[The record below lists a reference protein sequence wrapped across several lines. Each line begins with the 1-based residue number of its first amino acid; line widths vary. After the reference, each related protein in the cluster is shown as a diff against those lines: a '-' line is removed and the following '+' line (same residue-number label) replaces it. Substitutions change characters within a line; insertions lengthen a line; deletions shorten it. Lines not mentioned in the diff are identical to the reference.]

1 MFSIICQVTFVPGT
15 LVGKMQISTE
25 ISGEECC
32 KSINNTRLV
41 SGCVQFSKI
50 QQSECSHSACLTDS
64 HQLIIW
70 LKRCEQISV
79 RFFCVVWE
87 GDAYLPGKRRRSKW
101 RPLQAGHVNKTLG
114 LLSSLDGDAARVNW
128 FACRFKRGFFGWK
141 SANIDLSPS
150 LCCDDNL
157 CFCWNGIP
165 GRLGD
170 TWTFLFS
177 SL

>member
-1 MFSIICQVTFVPGT
+1 
-15 LVGKMQISTE
+15 MQISTE

-87 GDAYLPGKRRRSKW
+87 GDAYLPGKRRRTKW
-101 RPLQAGHVNKTLG
+101 RPLQVKSTKRWGSCRPLTEMLRVLTDLPVGSRGAFSDENLPTSICLLHCAVMTIFAFVETEFPVVWATLELFF
-114 LLSSLDGDAARVNW
+114 LL
-128 FACRFKRGFFGWK
+128 
-141 SANIDLSPS
+141 
-150 LCCDDNL
+150 
-157 CFCWNGIP
+157 
-165 GRLGD
+165 
-170 TWTFLFS
+170 LFN
-177 SL
+177 